1 MSLLVARRRNY
12 VYTSTMIAKGWTA
25 TALVFIY
32 FLLSFNAYA
41 CLVPLYGGQAD
52 QYSDCSMP
60 QEQPAQQYCDDFKSL
75 AIQSVSSPQLQGDV
89 VAFQAADVGFSPP
102 VQESLSS
109 RNLFTRGGPPPFA
122 QDPLALTSVL
132 RL

>member
-1 MSLLVARRRNY
+1 
-12 VYTSTMIAKGWTA
+12 MIAKGLTA
-25 TALVFIY
+25 TGLMVIY

-60 QEQPAQQYCDDFKSL
+60 QERAAQQYCDDFKSL
-75 AIQSVSSPQLQGDV
+75 AVQSVSSLQPQGHV
-89 VAFQAADVGFSPP
+89 VALQTAAVDCSPP
-102 VQESLSS
+102 VQESLCS

-122 QDPLALTSVL
+122 QDPLALTFVL

>member
-1 MSLLVARRRNY
+1 
-12 VYTSTMIAKGWTA
+12 MIAKGLTA
-25 TALVFIY
+25 TGLMVVY

-41 CLVPLYGGQAD
+41 CLVPLYGSKAD

-75 AIQSVSSPQLQGDV
+75 AVQSVSSPQPHGDA
-89 VAFQAADVGFSPP
+89 VALQAAAVGFSPP
-102 VQESLSS
+102 VQEWLSS

-122 QDPLALTSVL
+122 QDSLALTSVL
-132 RL
+132 RI

>member
-12 VYTSTMIAKGWTA
+12 VYTSTMITKGLTA

-32 FLLSFNAYA
+32 FLMSFNAYA

-60 QEQPAQQYCDDFKSL
+60 QERAAQQYCDDFKSL
-75 AIQSVSSPQLQGDV
+75 AVQSVSSLQPQGHV
-89 VAFQAADVGFSPP
+89 VALQTAAVECFPP

-122 QDPLALTSVL
+122 QDPLALTFVL

>member
-1 MSLLVARRRNY
+1 
-12 VYTSTMIAKGWTA
+12 MIAKGLTA
-25 TALVFIY
+25 TGLMVIY

-52 QYSDCSMP
+52 QYRDCSMP
-60 QEQPAQQYCDDFKSL
+60 QERSAQQYCDDFKSL
-75 AIQSVSSPQLQGDV
+75 AIQSVSSLQPQGAVIAL
-89 VAFQAADVGFSPP
+89 QAADVDFSPP

-122 QDPLALTSVL
+122 QDPHALNSAL
-132 RL
+132 RI

>member
-1 MSLLVARRRNY
+1 MSLLVARRRNH
-12 VYTSTMIAKGWTA
+12 VYTSTMIAKVLTA

-60 QEQPAQQYCDDFKSL
+60 QEQSAKQYCDDFKSL
-75 AIQSVSSPQLQGDV
+75 AVQSVSSLQPQGDV
-89 VAFQAADVGFSPP
+89 IALQAAAVEFFPP

-109 RNLFTRGGPPPFA
+109 WNLFTRGGPPPFA

>member
-1 MSLLVARRRNY
+1 
-12 VYTSTMIAKGWTA
+12 MIPKGLTA
-25 TALVFIY
+25 TGLMVIY

-60 QEQPAQQYCDDFKSL
+60 QERAAQQYCDDFKSL
-75 AIQSVSSPQLQGDV
+75 AVQSVSSLQPQGAV
-89 VAFQAADVGFSPP
+89 IAFQAAAVDLHSP
-102 VQESLSS
+102 VQGTVSC

-132 RL
+132 RI

>member
-1 MSLLVARRRNY
+1 MSLLVARRRNH
-12 VYTSTMIAKGWTA
+12 VYTSTMIAKVLTA

-60 QEQPAQQYCDDFKSL
+60 QEQSAKQYCDDFKSL
-75 AIQSVSSPQLQGDV
+75 AVQSVSSLQPQGDV
-89 VAFQAADVGFSPP
+89 IALQAAAVEFFPP

-109 RNLFTRGGPPPFA
+109 WNLFTRGGPSPFA

>member
-1 MSLLVARRRNY
+1 
-12 VYTSTMIAKGWTA
+12 MIAKGLTA
-25 TALVFIY
+25 TGLMVIY

-41 CLVPLYGGQAD
+41 CLVPLYGGQAA
-52 QYSDCSMP
+52 QPSDCSMP
-60 QEQPAQQYCDDFKSL
+60 QEQSAQQYCDNFKSL
-75 AIQSVSSPQLQGDV
+75 AIQSVSSPQSLGDV
-89 VAFQAADVGFSPP
+89 VALPVAVECSPP

-109 RNLFTRGGPPPFA
+109 RNLFTRGGSPPFA

>member
-1 MSLLVARRRNY
+1 
-12 VYTSTMIAKGWTA
+12 MIAKGLTA

-60 QEQPAQQYCDDFKSL
+60 QKRAAQQYCDDFKSL
-75 AIQSVSSPQLQGDV
+75 AVQSVSSLQPQGHV
-89 VAFQAADVGFSPP
+89 VALQAAAVDCSPP

>member
-1 MSLLVARRRNY
+1 
-12 VYTSTMIAKGWTA
+12 MIAKGLTA
-25 TALVFIY
+25 TGLMVIY

-60 QEQPAQQYCDDFKSL
+60 QERAAQQYCDDFKSL
-75 AIQSVSSPQLQGDV
+75 AVQSVSSLQPQGHV
-89 VAFQAADVGFSPP
+89 VALQTMAVECSPP

-122 QDPLALTSVL
+122 QDPLALTFVL

>member
-60 QEQPAQQYCDDFKSL
+60 QERAAQQYCDDFKSL
-75 AIQSVSSPQLQGDV
+75 AVQSVSSLQPQGHV
-89 VAFQAADVGFSPP
+89 VALQAAAVDCSPP

-132 RL
+132 RI